1 MDKPDGDTTTD
12 NAHGPTKMQ
21 AVTETGMQT
30 STQSGT
36 QADIQAGTQAG
47 IQAGMQPGID
57 ASVPL
62 AGQAALVTGGASGLG
77 AALCRQLAARGARV
91 MLADLKAAKA
101 EALAREL
108 TDAGAQVDTIACDI
122 GDTAQ
127 AEHAVLHTI
136 DRYGCLDLLI
146 NNAGTDVTC
155 SLGELE
161 VSQWDRVLR
170 TNLHGPFVLARAA
183 ARYMMGRGHGQIVN
197 ITSTAAKRA
206 WPNAAA
212 YHASKTGLL
221 ALSHALHAELRPAG
235 IKVTAVVCGGMATP
249 FLLERFPGL
258 DRTLLQAPDSVALAI
273 CDILQLPP
281 GTVVP
286 EITIL
291 PMRETSWP

>member
-1 MDKPDGDTTTD
+1 MEHS
-12 NAHGPTKMQ
+12 AI
-21 AVTETGMQT
+21 
-30 STQSGT
+30 S
-36 QADIQAGTQAG
+36 
-47 IQAGMQPGID
+47 
-57 ASVPL
+57 L
-62 AGQAALVTGGASGLG
+62 AGQVALVTGGASGLG
-77 AALCRQLAARGARV
+77 AALCKRLASRGARV
-91 MLADLKAAKA
+91 MLADLKATKA
-101 EALAREL
+101 EAIAREL
-108 TDAGAQVDTIACDI
+108 AAEGVQAEAVGCDV
-122 GDTAQ
+122 GDTTQ

-136 DRYGCLDLLI
+136 DRYGQLDVLI
-146 NNAGTDVTC
+146 NNAGTDITC

-161 VSQWDRVLR
+161 VSQWERVLR

-183 ARYMMGRGHGQIVN
+183 VRYMMGRGHGQIVN
-197 ITSTAAKRA
+197 VTSTAAKRA

-235 IKVTAVVCGGMATP
+235 IKVTAVVAGGMATP
-249 FLLERFPGL
+249 FLLERFPTI
-258 DRTLLQAPDSVALAI
+258 DRSALQDPESVAMVI

>member
-1 MDKPDGDTTTD
+1 MEHS
-12 NAHGPTKMQ
+12 AI
-21 AVTETGMQT
+21 
-30 STQSGT
+30 S
-36 QADIQAGTQAG
+36 
-47 IQAGMQPGID
+47 
-57 ASVPL
+57 L

-77 AALCRQLAARGARV
+77 SALCKRLAARGARV
-91 MLADLKAAKA
+91 MLADLKANRA
-101 EALAREL
+101 EQIAREL
-108 TDAGAQVDTIACDI
+108 AADGVQAEAVGCDV

-136 DRYGCLDLLI
+136 DRFGRMDVLI

-206 WPNAAA
+206 WPNATA

-235 IKVTAVVCGGMATP
+235 IKVTAVIAGGMATP
-249 FLLERFPGL
+249 FLLERFPDI
-258 DRTLLQAPDSVALAI
+258 DRTALQDPDSVAMAI
-273 CDILQLPP
+273 CDILQLPA